1 MVNLP
6 PEFSSDAGVLSP
18 SNREDSW
25 AKSSPLSHSSFSWGS
40 RDMDSEEEDSE
51 KEWDKSEGLFMSSF
65 PD

>member
-6 PEFSSDAGVLSP
+6 PEFSSGAEVLSP

-25 AKSSPLSHSSFSWGS
+25 AKSSPLSPSSFSWGS

-51 KEWDKSEGLFMSSF
+51 EEWDKSEGLFVSSF